1 MPDWKLTLTPFLHI
15 KEDVAGKVFLV
26 LIVLPD
32 DAFQLGVLHGCER
45 RIVGDISI
53 QAIASLLAS
62 KVLLGEVG
70 VARVVGRSAD
80 VSNLKDKSFCETC
93 F

>member
-15 KEDVAGKVFLV
+15 KEDVVSKVFLV

-70 VARVVGRSAD
+70 VARVISRSAK
-80 VSNLKDKSFCETC
+80 VSNL
-93 F
+93 